1 MVSGSPKE
9 TVRAET
15 AVLVFAPELGTGG
28 GVVSGPLLKID
39 GVVIGTV
46 VLVSSPGLVAKE
58 AIISGTSEVV
68 MIIAVVRV
76 LAVLPDVLRRGSIPK
91 VGTETLAVKVTVE
104 AVFRAVAMVSA
115 LSDTPVDTPVNHR
128 RDTKLGQCDYYLLGW
143 QSLIFSS
150 TSGKCEKCLC
160 LGCAYDVSGWEK
172 EL

>member
-115 LSDTPVDTPVNHR
+115 LSDTPVDTPPTLAEVDAR
-128 RDTKLGQCDYYLLGW
+128 GTWIAVCPCAASLGSFVMRCTM
-143 QSLIFSS
+143 SLVLAN
-150 TSGKCEKCLC
+150 CV
-160 LGCAYDVSGWEK
+160 GCGGT
-172 EL
+172 